1 MIVSLIVAIGK
12 NRQIGKG
19 NQMLWHIREDFKK
32 FKETTMGHHLIMGRK
47 TFESIG
53 RPLPGR
59 TTIIITTNSDYQAP
73 EGVLIAS
80 SPEAA
85 LELARE
91 RGEDEAFVAGGGIIY
106 DLFLEKANRLYLSRV
121 DFDGEADVFFPKFDQ
136 YEWKSTLHEEFEAT
150 EKSPAWSFELLSK

>member
-19 NQMLWHIREDFKK
+19 NQMLWHIREDFRK

-59 TTIIITTNSDYQAP
+59 TTIIITTNINYKAP
-73 EGVLIAS
+73 EGVLIAT

-85 LELARE
+85 LDLAKS
-91 RGEDEAFVAGGGIIY
+91 RGESEAFIAGGGVVY
-106 DLFLEKANRLYLSRV
+106 NLFLERSDRLYLSKV
-121 DFDGEADVFFPKFDQ
+121 DYDGEADVFFPE
-136 YEWKSTLHEEFEAT
+136 YENYQWKSSLKEEFIKT
-150 EKSPAWSFELLSK
+150 EKAPAWSFELLEK

>member
-12 NRQIGKG
+12 SRQIGKG
-19 NQMLWHIREDFKK
+19 NQMLWHVKEDFKK

-59 TTIIITTNSDYQAP
+59 TTIIITTNSEYQAP

-80 SPEAA
+80 SPEVA
-85 LELARE
+85 LEMARTA
-91 RGEDEAFVAGGGIIY
+91 GESEAFIAGGGIIY
-106 DLFLEKANRLYLSRV
+106 NLFLERANRLYLSLI
-121 DFDGEADVFFPKFDQ
+121 DFDGEADVFFPKYDAYDWSKLNEQ
-136 YEWKSTLHEEFEAT
+136 VYQRT
-150 EKSPAWSFELLSK
+150 EKAPSWTFQLLEK

>member
-73 EGVLIAS
+73 DGVLIAA

-85 LELARE
+85 IELAAS
-91 RGEDEAFVAGGGIIY
+91 RGESEAFVAGGGIIY
-106 DLFLEKANRLYLSRV
+106 DLYLEKANRLYLSRV
-121 DFDGEADVFFPKFDQ
+121 DFDGEADVFFPQFDQ
-136 YEWKSTLHEEFEAT
+136 YDWKSTLGEDFEAT

>member
-1 MIVSLIVAIGK
+1 MIISLIVAIGK
-12 NRQIGKG
+12 NRQIGKD

-59 TTIIITTNSDYQAP
+59 TTIIITKNKDYRAP

-80 SPEAA
+80 SPDEAI
-85 LELARE
+85 ELAKS
-91 RGEDEAFVAGGGIIY
+91 RGETEAFIAGGGVVY
-106 DLFLEKANRLYLSRV
+106 GLFLEEAHKLYLSVV
-121 DFDGEADVFFPKFDQ
+121 DYDGEADVFFPDYQ
-136 YEWKSTLHEEFEAT
+136 NYEWRSIHSESFEAL
-150 EKSPAWSFELLSK
+150 EKSPAWAYQVLEK

>member
-12 NRQIGKG
+12 SRQIGKG
-19 NQMLWHIREDFKK
+19 NQMLWHVKEDFKK

-59 TTIIITTNSDYQAP
+59 TTIIITTNTEYQAP

-80 SPEAA
+80 SPEMA
-85 LELARE
+85 LEMARSA
-91 RGEDEAFVAGGGIIY
+91 GEGEAFIAGGGIIY
-106 DLFLEKANRLYLSRV
+106 DLFLERSNRLYLSKI
-121 DFDGEADVFFPKFDQ
+121 DFDGEADVFFPKYDGFKWSKITEQ
-136 YEWKSTLHEEFEAT
+136 KYSKT
-150 EKSPAWSFELLSK
+150 EKSPEWTFQLLEK